1 MTKVARHV
9 RVTGLVQGVFFR
21 AWTREQAKRLGV
33 DGWVRNCPDG
43 SVEARL
49 EGAPEAVQRLTDL
62 LSHGPDA
69 ARVDGVEIEEAAPE
83 DSDGFEVR
91 PDLGR

>member
-9 RVTGLVQGVFFR
+9 RITGLVQGVFFR

-33 DGWVRNCPDG
+33 AGWVRNCPDG
-43 SVEARL
+43 SVEAHL

-62 LSHGPDA
+62 LNHGPDA
-69 ARVDGVEIEEAAPE
+69 ARVDRIEIEEAAPE
-83 DSDGFEVR
+83 NSDGFAVR
-91 PDLGR
+91 H